1 MPNPASSAARNPATH
16 DTPNHATPDTTTST
30 TVTTT
35 TRPGTKDQVET
46 PTTGTPN
53 PTGDRTN
60 QVQNQEQFTN
70 RAGISMVQAA
80 AGSPVREANPDLG
93 SVVQAVAGGGH
104 AA

>member
-1 MPNPASSAARNPATH
+1 MPNPASDAARNPATH

-70 RAGISMVQAA
+70 RAGITMVRGA
-80 AGSPVREANPDLG
+80 AGPLVGDANPVAGMVLH
-93 SVVQAVAGGGH
+93 AVAGGGH